1 MSDKPAKGRRESI
14 FKKSDI
20 ATVAIILIAFVALM
34 VVIELI
40 QGQFKFFTVANW
52 LNILMQNAVVG
63 IMAMGMML
71 IITTGNIDVSV
82 GAQYAVAGMVVAL
95 VARTTGGEKPLLAI
109 LAGMGTGMVLGLTN
123 GLIVAKLG
131 IPAIVVTL
139 GTLNIMR
146 GTLNLITSG
155 NWIDGLTG
163 PFSKF
168 ANLRLLKP
176 VNAFGPIHALTGGK
190 GLTLFALPLAVYIW
204 IIVMILTY
212 IFLYRSGVGRD
223 ILAVGGNKEAAK
235 RMGLSQTKAYLLA
248 FGYMGM
254 LAGLASA
261 VAASKIKIAQPSNG
275 TGYEMKLI
283 AACVIGGT
291 EFSGGV
297 ASILG
302 TLLGVIDNGL
312 VLTKVPAYWQELAT
326 GVIIILAVASSVF
339 RSMGGTT
346 RKARNGGEKK

>member
-1 MSDKPAKGRRESI
+1 MRKILRE
-14 FKKSDI
+14 K
-20 ATVAIILIAFVALM
+20 ARELILIGVIIVIGIIVTFIMPAFFS
-34 VVIELI
+34 
-40 QGQFKFFTVANW
+40 Q
-52 LNILMQNAVVG
+52 LNIINVLYSNAVFG

-82 GAQYAVAGMVVAL
+82 GAQYAVSGMVVAL
-95 VARTTGGEKPLLAI
+95 VARATGGEQPLLAI
-109 LAGMGTGMVLGLTN
+109 LAGMGTGMALGLMN
-123 GLIVAKLG
+123 GLIVAKLS

-163 PFSKF
+163 PFAKF

-176 VNAFGPIHALTGGK
+176 INGLGVIHAITGGK
-190 GLTLFALPLAVYIW
+190 GLMVFALPLAVYIW
-204 IIVMILTY
+204 ILVMVVTY
-212 IFLYRSGVGRD
+212 IFLYRTGVGRD
-223 ILAVGGNKEAAK
+223 ILAVGGNKEAA
-235 RMGLSQTKAYLLA
+235 RRVGLSQTKAYLLA

-261 VAASKIKIAQPSNG
+261 IAASKIKIAQPSNG

-283 AACVIGGT
+283 AAYVIGGT

-302 TLLGVIDNGL
+302 TLLGVLLLGVIDNGL

-326 GVIIILAVASSVF
+326 GVIIILAVGSSAF
-339 RSMGGTT
+339 RTMKPGGRRAIKSGGD
-346 RKARNGGEKK
+346 RK

>member
-1 MSDKPAKGRRESI
+1 MRKTLREKTRELI
-14 FKKSDI
+14 LI
-20 ATVAIILIAFVALM
+20 GVIILIGIIITCITPAFFS
-34 VVIELI
+34 
-40 QGQFKFFTVANW
+40 Q
-52 LNILMQNAVVG
+52 LNIINILYSNAVFG

-95 VARTTGGEKPLLAI
+95 VARSTGGEKPLLAI

-176 VNAFGPIHALTGGK
+176 VNAFGPIHAITGGK

-302 TLLGVIDNGL
+302 TLLGVLLLGVIDNGL
-312 VLTKVPAYWQELAT
+312 VLTKVPAYWQEIAT
-326 GVIIILAVASSVF
+326 GVIIILAVGSSAF
-339 RSMGGTT
+339 RTMNPGG
-346 RKARNGGEKK
+346 RKILKTGGDRK

>member
-1 MSDKPAKGRRESI
+1 MRKIFRE
-14 FKKSDI
+14 K
-20 ATVAIILIAFVALM
+20 ARELILIA
-34 VVIELI
+34 VIIVIGFIITLI
-40 QGQFKFFTVANW
+40 TPAFFSQ
-52 LNILMQNAVVG
+52 LNIINVLYSNAVFG

-82 GAQYAVAGMVVAL
+82 GAQYAVSGMVVAL
-95 VARTTGGEKPLLAI
+95 VARATGGEKPLLAI
-109 LAGMGTGMVLGLTN
+109 LAGMGSGMVLGLMN
-123 GLIVAKLG
+123 GLIVAKLS

-176 VNAFGPIHALTGGK
+176 VNGLGAVQAITGGK

-204 IIVMILTY
+204 ILVMVITY
-212 IFLYRSGVGRD
+212 VFLYRTGVGRD
-223 ILAVGGNKEAAK
+223 ILAVGGNKEAAR
-235 RMGLSQTKAYLLA
+235 RMGLSQTKSYLLA

-261 VAASKIKIAQPSNG
+261 IAASKIKIAQPSNG

-302 TLLGVIDNGL
+302 TLLGVLLLGVIDNGL

-326 GVIIILAVASSVF
+326 GVIIILAVGSSAF
-339 RSMGGTT
+339 RTMNPGG
-346 RKARNGGEKK
+346 RKAIKSGGDRK

>member
-1 MSDKPAKGRRESI
+1 MRKILRE
-14 FKKSDI
+14 K
-20 ATVAIILIAFVALM
+20 ARELILIGVIIVIGIIVTFIMPAFFS
-34 VVIELI
+34 
-40 QGQFKFFTVANW
+40 Q
-52 LNILMQNAVVG
+52 LNIINVLYSNAVFG

-82 GAQYAVAGMVVAL
+82 GAQYAVSGMVVAL
-95 VARTTGGEKPLLAI
+95 VARATGGEQPLLAI
-109 LAGMGTGMVLGLTN
+109 LAGMGTGMALGLMN
-123 GLIVAKLG
+123 GLIVAKLS

-163 PFSKF
+163 PFAKF

-176 VNAFGPIHALTGGK
+176 INGLGVIHAITGGK
-190 GLTLFALPLAVYIW
+190 GLMVFALPLAVYIW
-204 IIVMILTY
+204 ILVMVVTY
-212 IFLYRSGVGRD
+212 IFLYRTGVGRD
-223 ILAVGGNKEAAK
+223 ILAVGGNKEAA
-235 RMGLSQTKAYLLA
+235 RRVGLSQTKAYLLA

-261 VAASKIKIAQPSNG
+261 IAASKIKIAQPSNG

-302 TLLGVIDNGL
+302 TLLGVLLLGVIDNGL

-326 GVIIILAVASSVF
+326 GIIIILAVGSSAF
-339 RSMGGTT
+339 RTMNSGGGKATKSGGD
-346 RKARNGGEKK
+346 RK

>member
-1 MSDKPAKGRRESI
+1 MRKLFREKARELI
-14 FKKSDI
+14 LI
-20 ATVAIILIAFVALM
+20 AVIILIGFIITLITPAFFS
-34 VVIELI
+34 
-40 QGQFKFFTVANW
+40 Q
-52 LNILMQNAVVG
+52 LNIINVLYSNAVFG

-82 GAQYAVAGMVVAL
+82 GAQYAVSGMVVAL
-95 VARTTGGEKPLLAI
+95 VARATGGEQPLLAI
-109 LAGMGTGMVLGLTN
+109 LAGMGTGMALGLMN
-123 GLIVAKLG
+123 GLIVAKLS

-176 VNAFGPIHALTGGK
+176 VNAFGPIHAITGGK

-204 IIVMILTY
+204 IIVLILTY

-302 TLLGVIDNGL
+302 TLLGVLLLGVIDNGL

>member
-1 MSDKPAKGRRESI
+1 MRKLFRE
-14 FKKSDI
+14 K
-20 ATVAIILIAFVALM
+20 ARELILIA
-34 VVIELI
+34 VII
-40 QGQFKFFTVANW
+40 IIGIIITCITPAFFSQ
-52 LNILMQNAVVG
+52 LNIINILYSNAVFG

-71 IITTGNIDVSV
+71 VITTGNIDVSV
-82 GAQYAVAGMVVAL
+82 GAQYAVSGMVVAL
-95 VARTTGGEKPLLAI
+95 VARATGGEQPLLAI
-109 LAGMGTGMVLGLTN
+109 LAGMGTGMALGLMN
-123 GLIVAKLG
+123 GLIVAKLS

-163 PFSKF
+163 AFSKF

-176 VNAFGPIHALTGGK
+176 VNGLGIVHAITGGK
-190 GLTLFALPLAVYIW
+190 GLTFFALPLAVYIW
-204 IIVMILTY
+204 ILVMVLTY
-212 IFLYRSGVGRD
+212 IFLYRLGIGRD
-223 ILAVGGNKEAAK
+223 ILAVGGNKEAA
-235 RMGLSQTKAYLLA
+235 RRIGLSQTRAYLLA

-261 VAASKIKIAQPSNG
+261 IAASKIKIAQPSNG

-302 TLLGVIDNGL
+302 TLLGVLLLGVIDNGL

-326 GVIIILAVASSVF
+326 GIIIILAVGSSAF
-339 RSMGGTT
+339 RTMSPGVGKT
-346 RKARNGGEKK
+346 RKTGGDRK

>member
-1 MSDKPAKGRRESI
+1 MRKIIRE
-14 FKKSDI
+14 K
-20 ATVAIILIAFVALM
+20 ARELILIA
-34 VVIELI
+34 VIIIIGIIITLI
-40 QGQFKFFTVANW
+40 TPAFFSQ
-52 LNILMQNAVVG
+52 LNIINILYSNAVFG

-71 IITTGNIDVSV
+71 VITTGNIDVSV

-95 VARTTGGEKPLLAI
+95 VARATNGEQPLMAI
-109 LAGMGTGMVLGLTN
+109 LAGMGTGMILGLMN

-168 ANLRLLKP
+168 ANQRILKP
-176 VNAFGPIHALTGGK
+176 VNGLGIIHGITGGK
-190 GLTLFALPLAVYIW
+190 GLTLFSLPLAVYIW
-204 IIVMILTY
+204 ILVMVLTY
-212 IFLYRSGVGRD
+212 VFLYRFRVGRN
-223 ILAVGGNKEAAK
+223 ILAVGGNKEAAR
-235 RMGLSQTKAYLLA
+235 RMGLSQTRAYLLA

-261 VAASKIKIAQPSNG
+261 IAASKIKIAQPSNG

-302 TLLGVIDNGL
+302 TLLGVLLLGVIDNGL

-326 GVIIILAVASSVF
+326 GVIIILAVGSSAF
-339 RSMGGTT
+339 RTMNLGSRRTIKTGGDH
-346 RKARNGGEKK
+346 K

>member
-1 MSDKPAKGRRESI
+1 MRKTLREKTRELI
-14 FKKSDI
+14 LI
-20 ATVAIILIAFVALM
+20 GVIILIGIIITCITPAFFS
-34 VVIELI
+34 
-40 QGQFKFFTVANW
+40 Q
-52 LNILMQNAVVG
+52 LNIVNILYSNAVFG

-95 VARTTGGEKPLLAI
+95 VAKTTGGEKPLLAI

-163 PFSKF
+163 PFAKF

-176 VNAFGPIHALTGGK
+176 LNAFGPIHALTGGK

-204 IIVMILTY
+204 IIVMVLTY
-212 IFLYRSGVGRD
+212 IFLYRSGMGRD

-302 TLLGVIDNGL
+302 TLLGVLLLGVIDNGL

-339 RSMGGTT
+339 RSMGGTS

>member
-1 MSDKPAKGRRESI
+1 MRKTLREKTRELI
-14 FKKSDI
+14 LI
-20 ATVAIILIAFVALM
+20 GVIILIGIIITCITPAFFS
-34 VVIELI
+34 
-40 QGQFKFFTVANW
+40 Q
-52 LNILMQNAVVG
+52 LNIVNILYSNAVFG

-95 VARTTGGEKPLLAI
+95 VAKTTGGEKPLLAI

-163 PFSKF
+163 PFAKF

-176 VNAFGPIHALTGGK
+176 LNAFGPIHALTGGK

-212 IFLYRSGVGRD
+212 IFLYRSGMGRD

-302 TLLGVIDNGL
+302 TLLGVLLLGVIDNGL

-339 RSMGGTT
+339 RSMGGTS

>member
-1 MSDKPAKGRRESI
+1 MRKLLRE
-14 FKKSDI
+14 K
-20 ATVAIILIAFVALM
+20 TRELILIA
-34 VVIELI
+34 VIIVIGLI
-40 QGQFKFFTVANW
+40 ISLITPAFLSQ
-52 LNILMQNAVVG
+52 LNIINILYSNAVFG

-71 IITTGNIDVSV
+71 VITTGNIDVSV
-82 GAQYAVAGMVVAL
+82 GAQYAVSGMVVAL
-95 VARTTGGEKPLLAI
+95 VARATGGEMPLLAI
-109 LAGMGTGMVLGLTN
+109 LAGMGTGLVLGLMN
-123 GLIVAKLG
+123 GLIVARLG

-163 PFSKF
+163 PFAKF

-176 VNAFGPIHALTGGK
+176 INGLGVVEAITGGK
-190 GLTLFALPLAVYIW
+190 GLMAFALPLAVLIW
-204 IIVMILTY
+204 LIVMIITY
-212 IFLYRSGVGRD
+212 IFLYRTGMGRD

-302 TLLGVIDNGL
+302 TLLGVLLLGVIDNGL

-326 GVIIILAVASSVF
+326 GIVIILAVASNVF
-339 RSMGGTT
+339 RTLSAGTVRT
-346 RKARNGGEKK
+346 PRNGGGKK

>member
-1 MSDKPAKGRRESI
+1 MRKLIRE
-14 FKKSDI
+14 K
-20 ATVAIILIAFVALM
+20 TRELILIT
-34 VVIELI
+34 VIIAIGCIITLI
-40 QGQFKFFTVANW
+40 TPSFISQ
-52 LNILMQNAVVG
+52 LNIVNMLYSNAVFG

-82 GAQYAVAGMVVAL
+82 GAQYAVSGMIVAL
-95 VARTTGGEKPLLAI
+95 VAKATAGEQPLLAI
-109 LAGMGTGMVLGLTN
+109 LAGMGTGMVLGLIN
-123 GLIVAKLG
+123 GLIVAKLK

-146 GTLNLITSG
+146 GMLNLITSG

-163 PFSKF
+163 SFSKF
-168 ANLRLLKP
+168 ANQRLLKP
-176 VNAFGPIHALTGGK
+176 LNSMGIVQTITGGS

-204 IIVMILTY
+204 IIVMIITY
-212 IFLYRSGVGRD
+212 VFLYRMDMGRN
-223 ILAVGGNKEAAK
+223 ILAVGGNKEAA
-235 RMGLSQTKAYLLA
+235 RRIGLSQTKEYLLA
-248 FGYMGM
+248 FGFMGM

-261 VAASKIKIAQPSNG
+261 IAASKIKIAQPSNG

-297 ASILG
+297 ASVLG
-302 TLLGVIDNGL
+302 TLLGVLLLGIIDNGL

-326 GVIIILAVASSVF
+326 GIIIILAVGSSVF
-339 RSMGGTT
+339 KAKNPVIRNSTRS
-346 RKARNGGEKK
+346 GGEHR

>member
-1 MSDKPAKGRRESI
+1 MRKLFRE
-14 FKKSDI
+14 K
-20 ATVAIILIAFVALM
+20 ARELILIA
-34 VVIELI
+34 VII
-40 QGQFKFFTVANW
+40 VIGIIITCITPAFFSQ
-52 LNILMQNAVVG
+52 LNIINILYSNSVFG

-71 IITTGNIDVSV
+71 VITTGNVDVSV
-82 GAQYAVAGMVVAL
+82 GAQYAVSGMVVAL
-95 VARTTGGEKPLLAI
+95 VARATGGEQPLLAI
-109 LAGMGTGMVLGLTN
+109 LAGMATGMALGLLN
-123 GLIVAKLG
+123 GLIVAKLS

-163 PFSKF
+163 SFSKF
-168 ANLRLLKP
+168 ANLRLLQP
-176 VNAFGPIHALTGGK
+176 VNQLGFIHALTGGK

-204 IIVMILTY
+204 LLVMVFTY
-212 IFLYRSGVGRD
+212 FFLYRFGAGRN
-223 ILAVGGNKEAAK
+223 ILAVGGNKEAAR
-235 RMGLSQTKAYLLA
+235 RMGLSQTRAYLLA

-261 VAASKIKIAQPSNG
+261 IAASKIKIAQPSNG

-291 EFSGGV
+291 EFTGGV

-302 TLLGVIDNGL
+302 TLLGVLLLGVIDNGL

-326 GVIIILAVASSVF
+326 GVIIILAVGSSAF
-339 RSMGGTT
+339 RTMNPGG
-346 RKARNGGEKK
+346 RKILKTGGDRK

>member
-1 MSDKPAKGRRESI
+1 MRKILRE
-14 FKKSDI
+14 K
-20 ATVAIILIAFVALM
+20 ARELILIGVIIVIGIIVTFIMPAFFS
-34 VVIELI
+34 
-40 QGQFKFFTVANW
+40 Q
-52 LNILMQNAVVG
+52 LNIINVLYSNAVFG

-82 GAQYAVAGMVVAL
+82 GAQYAVSGMVVAL
-95 VARTTGGEKPLLAI
+95 VARATGGEQPLLAI
-109 LAGMGTGMVLGLTN
+109 LAGMGTGMVLGLMN
-123 GLIVAKLG
+123 GLIVAKLS

-176 VNAFGPIHALTGGK
+176 VNSLGVIQAITGGK
-190 GLTLFALPLAVYIW
+190 GLMVFALPLAVYIW
-204 IIVMILTY
+204 ILVMVITY
-212 IFLYRSGVGRD
+212 VFLYRMGVGRD
-223 ILAVGGNKEAAK
+223 ILAVGGNKEAAR
-235 RMGLSQTKAYLLA
+235 RMGLSQTKSYLLA

-261 VAASKIKIAQPSNG
+261 IAASKIKIAQPSNG

-302 TLLGVIDNGL
+302 TLLGVLLLGVIDNGL

-326 GVIIILAVASSVF
+326 GVIIILAVGSSAF
-339 RSMGGTT
+339 RTMNSGG
-346 RKARNGGEKK
+346 RKTAKSGGDRK

>member
-1 MSDKPAKGRRESI
+1 MRKTLREKTRELI
-14 FKKSDI
+14 LI
-20 ATVAIILIAFVALM
+20 GVIILIGIIITCITPAFFS
-34 VVIELI
+34 
-40 QGQFKFFTVANW
+40 Q
-52 LNILMQNAVVG
+52 LNIVNILYSNAVFG

-95 VARTTGGEKPLLAI
+95 VAKTTGGEKPLLAI

-163 PFSKF
+163 PFAKF

-176 VNAFGPIHALTGGK
+176 LNAFGPIHALTGGK

-204 IIVMILTY
+204 IIVMVLTY
-212 IFLYRSGVGRD
+212 IFLYRSGMGRD

-302 TLLGVIDNGL
+302 TLLGVLLLGVIDNGL

-339 RSMGGTT
+339 RSMGGIS

>member
-1 MSDKPAKGRRESI
+1 MARFLRE
-14 FKKSDI
+14 K
-20 ATVAIILIAFVALM
+20 ARELILIA
-34 VVIELI
+34 VII
-40 QGQFKFFTVANW
+40 VIGIIITFITPAFFSQ
-52 LNILMQNAVVG
+52 LNIVNILYSNAVFG

-82 GAQYAVAGMVVAL
+82 GAQYAVSGMVVAL
-95 VARTTGGEKPLLAI
+95 VARATGGEHPLLAI
-109 LAGMGTGMVLGLTN
+109 LAGMGTGMALGLMN
-123 GLIVAKLG
+123 GLIVAKLS

-176 VNAFGPIHALTGGK
+176 VNGLGIVQAVSGGK

-204 IIVMILTY
+204 ILVMVITY
-212 IFLYRSGVGRD
+212 IFLYRAGAGRD
-223 ILAVGGNKEAAK
+223 ILAVGGNREAAK

-261 VAASKIKIAQPSNG
+261 IAASKIKIAQPSNG

-302 TLLGVIDNGL
+302 TLLGVLLLGVIDNGL

-326 GVIIILAVASSVF
+326 GIIIILAVGSSIF
-339 RSMGGTT
+339 RTMSPGVRKSGRKGGG
-346 RKARNGGEKK
+346 RK

>member
-1 MSDKPAKGRRESI
+1 M
-14 FKKSDI
+14 
-20 ATVAIILIAFVALM
+20 T
-34 VVIELI
+34 
-40 QGQFKFFTVANW
+40 
-52 LNILMQNAVVG
+52 AVKTPWYPW
-63 IMAMGMML
+63 MGKVP
-71 IITTGNIDVSV
+71 T
-82 GAQYAVAGMVVAL
+82 
-95 VARTTGGEKPLLAI
+95 
-109 LAGMGTGMVLGLTN
+109 
-123 GLIVAKLG
+123 
-131 IPAIVVTL
+131 
-139 GTLNIMR
+139 
-146 GTLNLITSG
+146 
-155 NWIDGLTG
+155 
-163 PFSKF
+163 
-168 ANLRLLKP
+168 
-176 VNAFGPIHALTGGK
+176 H
-190 GLTLFALPLAVYIW
+190 
-204 IIVMILTY
+204 LTY
-212 IFLYRSGVGRD
+212 FNGSMEEMVE
-223 ILAVGGNKEAAK
+223 EAAK

-261 VAASKIKIAQPSNG
+261 IAASKIKIAQPSNG

-302 TLLGVIDNGL
+302 TLLGVLLLGVIDNGL

>member
-1 MSDKPAKGRRESI
+1 MRKLFRE
-14 FKKSDI
+14 K
-20 ATVAIILIAFVALM
+20 ARELILIGVIIVIGFIITLITPAFFS
-34 VVIELI
+34 
-40 QGQFKFFTVANW
+40 Q
-52 LNILMQNAVVG
+52 LNIINVLYSNAVFGV
-63 IMAMGMML
+63 MAMGMML

-82 GAQYAVAGMVVAL
+82 GAQYAVSGMVVAL
-95 VARTTGGEKPLLAI
+95 VARATGGEKPLLAI
-109 LAGMGTGMVLGLTN
+109 LAGMGTGMALGLMN
-123 GLIVAKLG
+123 GLIVAKLS

-176 VNAFGPIHALTGGK
+176 VNGLGVIHALTGGK
-190 GLTLFALPLAVYIW
+190 GLMLFALPLAVYIW
-204 IIVMILTY
+204 LLVMVITY
-212 IFLYRSGVGRD
+212 VFLYRTGMGRD
-223 ILAVGGNKEAAK
+223 ILAVGGNKEAA
-235 RMGLSQTKAYLLA
+235 RRVGLSQTKAYLLA

-261 VAASKIKIAQPSNG
+261 IAASKIKIAQPSNG

-302 TLLGVIDNGL
+302 TLLGVLLLGVIDNGL

-326 GVIIILAVASSVF
+326 GIIIILAVGSSAF
-339 RSMGGTT
+339 RTLSPGV
-346 RKARNGGEKK
+346 RRSARNGGDRK

>member
-1 MSDKPAKGRRESI
+1 MTRIFREKTRELI
-14 FKKSDI
+14 LI
-20 ATVAIILIAFVALM
+20 AVIILIGVIITCITPAFFS
-34 VVIELI
+34 
-40 QGQFKFFTVANW
+40 Q
-52 LNILMQNAVVG
+52 LNIVNVLYSNAVFG
-63 IMAMGMML
+63 IMAMGMMM

-82 GAQYAVAGMVVAL
+82 GAQYAVSGMVVAL
-95 VARTTGGEKPLLAI
+95 VARATGGEQPLLAI
-109 LAGMGTGMVLGLTN
+109 LAGMATGMLLGLFN
-123 GLIVAKLG
+123 GLVVAKLG

-163 PFSKF
+163 PFAKF

-176 VNAFGPIHALTGGK
+176 VNSLGLIQGITGGK

-204 IIVMILTY
+204 ILVMVITY
-212 IFLYRSGVGRD
+212 IFLYRSSLGRD

-235 RMGLSQTKAYLLA
+235 RVGLSQTRAYLLA

-261 VAASKIKIAQPSNG
+261 IAASKIKIAQPSNG

-302 TLLGVIDNGL
+302 TLLGVLLLGVIDNGL
-312 VLTKVPAYWQELAT
+312 VLTKVPTYWQELAT
-326 GVIIILAVASSVF
+326 GVIIILAVGSSAF
-339 RSMGGTT
+339 RTMSSGKRRPAAKGGDA
-346 RKARNGGEKK
+346 K

>member
-1 MSDKPAKGRRESI
+1 MGRILRE
-14 FKKSDI
+14 K
-20 ATVAIILIAFVALM
+20 ARELILIA
-34 VVIELI
+34 VII
-40 QGQFKFFTVANW
+40 VIGIIITFITPAFFSQ
-52 LNILMQNAVVG
+52 LNIVNVLYSNAVFG

-82 GAQYAVAGMVVAL
+82 GAQYAVSGMVVAL
-95 VARTTGGEKPLLAI
+95 VARATGGEQPLLSI
-109 LAGMGTGMVLGLTN
+109 LAGMGTGMVLGLVN
-123 GLIVAKLG
+123 GLIVAKLS

-176 VNAFGPIHALTGGK
+176 VNSLGFVQAITGGK
-190 GLTLFALPLAVYIW
+190 GLTLFALPLAVYLW
-204 IIVMILTY
+204 ILVMLVTY
-212 IFLYRSGVGRD
+212 VFLYRTGAGRD
-223 ILAVGGNKEAAK
+223 ILAVGGNREAAK
-235 RMGLSQTKAYLLA
+235 RVGLSQTKAYLLA

-302 TLLGVIDNGL
+302 TLLGVLLLGVIDNGL

-326 GVIIILAVASSVF
+326 GIIIILAVGSSIF
-339 RSMGGTT
+339 RTVAPGAGKADRKGGGH
-346 RKARNGGEKK
+346 K

>member
-1 MSDKPAKGRRESI
+1 MRKLLREKTRELI
-14 FKKSDI
+14 L
-20 ATVAIILIAFVALM
+20 VAVI
-34 VVIELI
+34 VVIGI
-40 QGQFKFFTVANW
+40 IISFITPAFFSQ
-52 LNILMQNAVVG
+52 LNIINILYSNAVFG

-71 IITTGNIDVSV
+71 VITTGNIDVSV
-82 GAQYAVAGMVVAL
+82 GAQYAVSGMVVAL
-95 VARTTGGEKPLLAI
+95 VARATGGEQPLLAI
-109 LAGMGTGMVLGLTN
+109 LAGMGTGMALGLMN
-123 GLIVAKLG
+123 GMIVAKLG

-163 PFSKF
+163 PFAKF

-176 VNAFGPIHALTGGK
+176 VNGLGVVQAITGGK
-190 GLTLFALPLAVYIW
+190 GFTLFALPLAVLIW
-204 IIVMILTY
+204 ILVMVVTY
-212 IFLYRSGVGRD
+212 IFLYRTGMGRD
-223 ILAVGGNKEAAK
+223 ILAVGGNREAAK
-235 RMGLSQTKAYLLA
+235 RVGLSQTKAYLLA

-302 TLLGVIDNGL
+302 TLLGVLLLGVIDNGL

-326 GVIIILAVASSVF
+326 GVVIILAVASSIF
-339 RSMGGTT
+339 RTMNAGGGRTT
-346 RKARNGGEKK
+346 RNGGGKK

>member
-1 MSDKPAKGRRESI
+1 MRKLFREKARELI
-14 FKKSDI
+14 LI
-20 ATVAIILIAFVALM
+20 AVIILIGFIITLITPAFFS
-34 VVIELI
+34 
-40 QGQFKFFTVANW
+40 Q
-52 LNILMQNAVVG
+52 LNIINVLYSNAVFG

-71 IITTGNIDVSV
+71 IITTGNVDVSV
-82 GAQYAVAGMVVAL
+82 GAQYAVSGMVVAL
-95 VARTTGGEKPLLAI
+95 VARATGGEQPLLAI
-109 LAGMGTGMVLGLTN
+109 LAGMATGMVLGLMN
-123 GLIVAKLG
+123 GLIVAKLS

-176 VNAFGPIHALTGGK
+176 VNGLGAVQAITGGK

-204 IIVMILTY
+204 ILVMVITY
-212 IFLYRSGVGRD
+212 VFLYRTGVGRD
-223 ILAVGGNKEAAK
+223 ILAVGGNKEAA
-235 RMGLSQTKAYLLA
+235 RRIGLSQTKAYLLA

-261 VAASKIKIAQPSNG
+261 IAASKIKIAQPSNG

-291 EFSGGV
+291 EFTGGV

-302 TLLGVIDNGL
+302 TLLGVLLLGIIDNGL

-326 GVIIILAVASSVF
+326 GIIIILAVGSSAF
-339 RSMGGTT
+339 RTLNPGG
-346 RKARNGGEKK
+346 RKGRKSGGDLK